1 MRSGDGTP
9 TSCRTRRRRL
19 ASRAADTV
27 GDVLGL
33 AAASMTSTATTTETL
48 GRLGVALATGILV
61 GLQRQYAGQAAVRA
75 SGERELDLFAGAR
88 SFALIG
94 ALGGLASV
102 LAAAFDSVAIYVVA
116 FAVVGGF
123 AALGYWAMSR
133 QGDVGTT
140 TELAMMVT
148 FVAGT
153 FAGRG
158 EFRLAAAVSVA
169 TTALLAL
176 KPYTRAFVD
185 RIDESDVIATL
196 QFAVLA
202 VLILPVLP
210 RDPIGDAPFDAA
222 SPFKI
227 GLMVVFILGLSF
239 LGYVSIKVV
248 GARRGIPVTGLLG
261 GIVSSTAV
269 TLTMSERS
277 RHSAGLTRTLT
288 MTVLLAWVVM
298 YARVLIVAGVVN
310 RSLVASLWLPIA
322 AAGAATLA
330 SAAVL
335 RLRGDDR
342 SAESAD
348 GEFDNPFSIG
358 PALKFGL
365 LYGAVLIGS
374 KGLSMWLGD
383 AGVYV
388 GALASGATDVDAIT
402 ISMAELSRGDG
413 ELSTSTAA
421 HAVVLATASNT
432 IVKGGLVWVGAAT
445 AMRRWIVAPVVAAVT
460 LSVAA
465 TFLFG

>member
-1 MRSGDGTP
+1 M
-9 TSCRTRRRRL
+9 
-19 ASRAADTV
+19 
-27 GDVLGL
+27 LGL
-33 AAASMTSTATTTETL
+33 TDADTTETL
-48 GRLGVALATGILV
+48 GRLGVALATGLLV
-61 GLQRQYAGQAAVRA
+61 GLQRQYAGQAATRQA
-75 SGERELDLFAGAR
+75 DGRDIDLFAGVR
-88 SFALIG
+88 SFALVG

-102 LAAAFDSVAIYVVA
+102 LADEFDSVAIYVTA
-116 FAVVGGF
+116 FAMVGVF
-123 AALGYWAMSR
+123 AALGYWALSR

-140 TELAMMVT
+140 TELAVIVT
-148 FVAGT
+148 FIAGT
-153 FAGRG
+153 LAGRG
-158 EFRLAAAVSVA
+158 QFQLAAAISVA

-185 RIDESDVIATL
+185 RIDERDVVATL

-202 VLILPVLP
+202 ALILPILP

-269 TLTMSERS
+269 TLTMTERS
-277 RHSAGLTRTLT
+277 KHSEGLVRTLT
-288 MTVLLAWVVM
+288 MAVLLAWGVM

-310 RSLVASLWLPIA
+310 QEMVQGLWLPIGL
-322 AAGAATLA
+322 AGAVTLA
-330 SAAVL
+330 FAAFLWFRRVD
-335 RLRGDDR
+335 GDGADG
-342 SAESAD
+342 D
-348 GEFDNPFSIG
+348 GEFSNPFSIG

-374 KGLSMWLGD
+374 KALSMYLGD

-402 ISMAELSRGDG
+402 ISMAELSRGSG
-413 ELSTSTAA
+413 ELSDSTAA
-421 HAVVLATASNT
+421 NAVVLATASNT
-432 IVKGGLVWVGAAT
+432 LVKGGLVWVGAAP
-445 AMRRWIVAPVVAAVT
+445 AMRRWIVPPVVGAIV
-460 LSVAA
+460 LSVVA
-465 TFLFG
+465 TFVV